1 MTTISSLRIV
11 GATALLVFAAGAPAQ
26 PAGHV
31 RGLAAVCANCHGS
44 DGHAVDGS
52 AVPGLAAMPAPY
64 IVEQMKAFR
73 AGTRPSTVMQQIAK
87 GFSDTQ
93 VEQLAAYFAAQPK

>member
-1 MTTISSLRIV
+1 MTTISSLCIL
-11 GATALLVFAAGAPAQ
+11 GAALLLSTASVSAQ
-26 PAGHV
+26 PAAHV

-44 DGHAVDGS
+44 EGHAIDAS